1 MWRSGLI
8 SLPQR
13 SGCGPRLPRLSL
25 PTLPCP
31 AHSPTHPP
39 ARAPRFLGQGCTLLQ
54 GVARKGSYDC
64 CRHGVLFSALSSSHR
79 LCTNSLK
86 SLQGSGQS
94 FKMLA
99 EWHCGFEPAGEGK
112 ADGMCLRCLSV
123 LCTVIVKPCNEAVPA
138 CWGPIVPH
146 SCGIGSRP
154 PATAQHGALVRIP
167 FCHMPAS
174 LLIRKPRQGLEPP
187 CRFF

>member
-13 SGCGPRLPRLSL
+13 SAVGPDCDGCLS
-25 PTLPCP
+25 PPCLAP

-39 ARAPRFLGQGCTLLQ
+39 ARAPRFLGQGRTLLQ

-64 CRHGVLFSALSSSHR
+64 CRHGVLFSALSSSRR
-79 LCTNSLK
+79 LCTNSLM

-99 EWHCGFEPAGEGK
+99 EWHCEFEPTGEGK

-123 LCTVIVKPCNEAVPA
+123 LCTVIVKPCYEAVPA
-138 CWGPIVPH
+138 CWGPW
-146 SCGIGSRP
+146 C
-154 PATAQHGALVRIP
+154 PARAA
-167 FCHMPAS
+167 
-174 LLIRKPRQGLEPP
+174 
-187 CRFF
+187 